1 MEQRSVP
8 MAALAPLLEE
18 IVSRGG
24 SVELTATGH
33 SMEPMLRDRESRV
46 RLAAPRRLRRGDL
59 ALYQRGDG
67 GYVLHRVIAVRAD
80 GLLCCGDAQTVPERV
95 APGQVRAVAVAFTD
109 RQGRWRSV
117 SEARC
122 RAYWQ
127 LRLAS
132 RPLRR
137 GLIALH
143 RMLRGGA
150 T

>member
-18 IVSRGG
+18 IISRGG

-46 RLAAPRRLRRGDL
+46 RLAAPRPLRRGDL
-59 ALYQRGDG
+59 PLYRRADG
-67 GYVLHRVIAVRAD
+67 SYVLHRVLRADAD
-80 GLLCCGDAQTVPERV
+80 GLLCCGDAQTAPERV
-95 APGQVRAVAVAFTD
+95 APEQVRAVTEAFTD

-117 SEARC
+117 SDPRY
-122 RAYWQ
+122 RAYWR

-132 RPLRR
+132 RGLRR
-137 GLIALH
+137 VLGW
-143 RMLRGGA
+143 LRRRLGGGA
-150 T
+150 A